1 MSTGAII
8 GGVLFLMLLVIGVV
22 VFFMMMGGD
31 GVKTPGPGPGP
42 APAPAPAP
50 IPYITV
56 DESHL
61 SEYKAGT
68 VEMGAGSSAE
78 DCRKLAYD
86 ADYAS
91 FGWRKAGNTCW
102 ANIDGEAT
110 AGKVAPLAD
119 HLVGCVARGEDIN
132 EGCKTTKT
140 NVIRARHYK
149 GYTSFEDI
157 ACNSIDSCRAAA
169 KAKGANHFGW
179 REAGGNGWVVTAPVI
194 SSTTPEFLINHTIG
208 CTDPTK
214 RPPNC

>member
-8 GGVLFLMLLVIGVV
+8 GGVVV
-22 VFFMMMGGD
+22 VMLCCSASSVAAVMMGGD
-31 GVKTPGPGPGP
+31 GDKTPG
-42 APAPAPAP
+42 PAPAP

-61 SEYKAGT
+61 SEYKAGA
-68 VEMGAGSSAE
+68 VELGAGSSAE

-119 HLVGCVARGEDIN
+119 HLIGCVARGEDIN

>member
-8 GGVLFLMLLVIGVV
+8 GGVVV
-22 VFFMMMGGD
+22 VMLCCSASSVAAVMMGGD
-31 GVKTPGPGPGP
+31 GDKTPG
-42 APAPAPAP
+42 PAPAP

-56 DESHL
+56 DESQL

-119 HLVGCVARGEDIN
+119 HLIGCVARGEDIN

>member
-8 GGVLFLMLLVIGVV
+8 GGVVFLILIVIGVV
-22 VFFMMMGGD
+22 VYFTMMKD
-31 GVKTPGPGPGP
+31 EEPILGPTV

-50 IPYITV
+50 IPYITA

-61 SEYKAGT
+61 SEYKAGA

-86 ADYAS
+86 ADYAA

-102 ANIDGEAT
+102 AIIDGEAT
-110 AGKVAPLAD
+110 AGKVTPLAD
-119 HLVGCVARGEDIN
+119 HLIGCVARGEDIN
-132 EGCKTTKT
+132 KGCKTTKT
-140 NVIRARHYK
+140 NVIRARHYN
-149 GYTSFEDI
+149 GITSYEDI
-157 ACNSIDSCRAAA
+157 ACNSIDSCRTAA

-179 REAGGNGWVVTAPVI
+179 REAGGSGWVITAPAI